1 MQLPQSKIL
10 TTNRLNGIFN
20 KTVATYKF
28 YWFIGVLDLY
38 VKKGLTRMNIWDIM
52 VEMVVNAWYPVCYF
66 HLSFGKSDSLSDAI
80 DSLQRVY
87 DIPINISQAELRKW
101 LHVLNGI
108 NLTLF
113 CAKKQKRDGNH
124 KKEMDAEDVHP
135 GVQVGSSELLLHAR
149 RTPSKN
155 V

>member
-28 YWFIGVLDLY
+28 YWFIGILDLY
-38 VKKGLTRMNIWDIM
+38 VKKDMSRMNIWDIM

-101 LHVLNGI
+101 LYEHKNDTEVRATLKFLPLTSERLN
-108 NLTLF
+108 NF
-113 CAKKQKRDGNH
+113 SKKSCKYFGGT
-124 KKEMDAEDVHP
+124 P
-135 GVQVGSSELLLHAR
+135 L
-149 RTPSKN
+149 RTKFLAFFD
-155 V
+155 